1 VQVLIQ
7 EVLIAFLATFSL
19 SAVLTPIFGKIAMSL
34 GIVDRPNQ
42 AHKTHIQPIPYLGG
56 LSIVSTF
63 LIGLSVAYSL
73 RSNYLSNPRE
83 LLILIAAPLLLAI
96 VGLIDDIR
104 NLGALPRLF
113 VQSISAAVVSLLF
126 IDFGWFGEPTDSQI
140 LSSLVTVVWIVGI
153 TNALNFIDNLDGGA
167 GGVVVICSITLAFAS
182 IAGDQLAVSALAV
195 ALAGAT
201 LGFLV
206 WNLYPARI
214 YLGDSGA
221 LFLGSILAVLT
232 IRFDPPTADPF
243 SAWLFAFLL
252 FAVPILDTSV
262 AVISRLHR
270 RVSPFQGGRD
280 HLSHRLLNI
289 GLTKKLTALSIWFL
303 QIYFSS
309 LALILLAA
317 NSQESL
323 IVELLAAASWSA
335 LFVYFLKVGSV
346 SAKNHDYHKN
356 QSPKNS

>member
-1 VQVLIQ
+1 MQVLIQ
-7 EVLIAFLATFSL
+7 EVLIAFLAAFIL
-19 SAVLTPIFGKIAMSL
+19 GALLTLIFRKIAISL

-42 AHKTHIQPIPYLGG
+42 QHKTHVEPIPYLGG

-63 LIGLSVAYSL
+63 LIGLSVAFFL

-83 LLILIAAPLLLAI
+83 ILILISAPLLLAI

-113 VQSISAAVVSLLF
+113 IQSISAVVVALLF

-140 LSSLVTVVWIVGI
+140 LNSIVTVVWIVGI

-167 GGVVVICSITLAFAS
+167 GGVVIICSLTLVFAS

-195 ALAGAT
+195 VVAGAT

-221 LFLGSILAVLT
+221 LFLGCILAVLT
-232 IRFDPPTADPF
+232 IRLDPPTADPF
-243 SAWLFAFLL
+243 SGWFFAFLL

-262 AVISRLHR
+262 AVISRLLR
-270 RVSPFQGGRD
+270 GVSPFQGGRD
-280 HLSHRLLNI
+280 HLSHRLLSI
-289 GLTKKLTALSIWFL
+289 GLSKKLTALSIWSL
-303 QIYFSS
+303 QIFFSI
-309 LALILLAA
+309 LALLLIAA

-323 IVELLAAASWSA
+323 IVELVAAVSWSA
-335 LFVYFLKVGSV
+335 LLVYFLKIRSV
-346 SAKNHDYHKN
+346 SAKDHGYYK
-356 QSPKNS
+356 Q